1 MIAAV
6 NIPHFA
12 TQIIGRLNPALAAHP
27 FVVGEP
33 PHAPERVYAASPEAA
48 EAGIKP
54 GMAVRQA
61 QVLCPHVRLVPNQPD
76 HYQRCYTEL
85 LAALDQFSA
94 AVEPEPIG
102 ARARFYLDLGTLS
115 LKRPVELV
123 KALGQAIREKSG
135 LAPAVG
141 LAKGKFPAYVAA
153 SSVKPNRASIV
164 SPGQEALFLAPRA
177 VTLLP
182 LDKELAYRFH
192 LLGLRTLGQLAA
204 LPAGAMLAQFGVQ
217 GRWLHQLARGFDDR
231 PVKPRPLPT
240 LEQISRQFDEA
251 IAQQLILAAYCRQ
264 IAQELAA
271 HLQVSRQVGREVRL
285 TLHLENGAEWART
298 RLLRQATAEV
308 HRLGE
313 SLALLLDQARISCG
327 VVGITVSLG
336 ELSPVSGE
344 QLELFTFGGEQER
357 RLGEVLPQL
366 VTRYG
371 EQRFYQ
377 ALVTSPLATLP
388 EARFQLQPTQKL

>member
-12 TQIIGRLNPALAAHP
+12 TQIIGRLNPALAARP

-115 LKRPVELV
+115 LKRPVEVV

-177 VTLLP
+177 VMLLP

-217 GRWLHQLARGFDDR
+217 GRWLHQLARGIDDR
-231 PVKPRPLPT
+231 PVKPRRLIIT
-240 LEQISRQFDEA
+240 EQITRRFGDA
-251 IAQQLILAAYCRQ
+251 IGNRLVLAAQCQRL
-264 IAQELAA
+264 AAELAQR
-271 HLQVSRQVGREVRL
+271 LQVQQQAGRELRL
-285 TLHLENGAEWART
+285 TLHLENETTWSRV
-298 RLLRQATAEV
+298 RLLRQATGQAKP
-308 HRLGE
+308 LTE
-313 SLALLLDQARISCG
+313 SLILLLDQARISCG

-336 ELSPVSGE
+336 ELSPLNGE
-344 QLELFTFGGEQER
+344 QLELFIFGGEQER

-366 VTRYG
+366 VARYG
-371 EQRFYQ
+371 EHRFYQ